1 MKLPLC
7 PGPMSVF
14 LFYLPKVRRVKDR
27 LAEPKSAIR
36 GNFNSETQ
44 VIIIDMYRREAHE
57 SES

>member
-14 LFYLPKVRRVKDR
+14 LFYLPKVRRVKDQ
-27 LAEPKSAIR
+27 LAEPKSVIR
-36 GNFNSETQ
+36 GNFNPETQ
-44 VIIIDMYRREAHE
+44 VIMIGMYRREALE